1 MILEKENITLLIKD
15 ALSKAVSYESYRNIM
30 ETLVTNGKSTG
41 EEQTDALANYT
52 KLNHSRMRRWDKT
65 FKIDNELAKKVE
77 AVDQNIVFLV
87 LTESWCGDAAQ
98 SMPIMNRIAE
108 LNPKISFK
116 VILRDENLELMEQF
130 KFNNTLSIPKLI
142 IFDEATTKVL
152 GDWGPRPSTPTK
164 MVSDYKK
171 EHGTLSPELKQDLQV
186 WYNKDKGK
194 EIAEEIVGLI

>member
-15 ALSKAVSYESYRNIM
+15 ALSKAVSYESYRNTM
-30 ETLVTNGKSTG
+30 ETLVANGKSTG

-65 FKIDNELAKKVE
+65 FKIDADLAKKIE
-77 AVDQNIVFLV
+77 EIDQNIVFLV

-116 VILRDENLELMEQF
+116 VILRDENLELMEHF

-142 IFDEATTKVL
+142 IFDEATTEVL
-152 GDWGPRPSTPTK
+152 GDWGPRPSTATK
-164 MVSDYKK
+164 MVADYKK

-194 EIAEEIVGLI
+194 EIAKEIVGLI